1 MNRTF
6 TVKSVGGNQETIT
19 IGSEENFESF
29 CDTIRTVFH
38 IDSDRRLKL
47 ICNGQIVN
55 SERFTSLVDK
65 STVVCLATRP
75 VRDTAS
81 TSESAPGSTPEPT
94 SEVSTDT
101 AGETSAASQL
111 GNSGASTEETYT
123 FKQVQAYTIVFM
135 NFISSNPQLRNA
147 FLNDYGLLVTELAK
161 NETLTGVMKNILS
174 QAGQIA
180 EAMDKGENIKVNIN
194 TDSNEMEKIELTPD
208 DEKKI
213 DQLIAMGFNPDK
225 VVVAYLQSNKDIQAT
240 LQVLQSDSN

>member
-19 IGSEENFESF
+19 VRSEENFESF

-47 ICNGQIVN
+47 ISNGQIVN
-55 SERFTSLVDK
+55 SERFTSLVDR

-75 VRDTAS
+75 VRDTTT
-81 TSESAPGSTPEPT
+81 TSESTPESTPEAT

-101 AGETSAASQL
+101 STPVETSADSQL
-111 GNSGASTEETYT
+111 GNSSPSTEETYT

-180 EAMDKGENIKVNIN
+180 EAMEKGENIKVNIN
-194 TDSNEMEKIELTPD
+194 TDSNEMERIELTPK
-208 DEKKI
+208 DEKQI

-225 VVVAYLQSNKDIQAT
+225 VVVAYLQSNKNIQAT
-240 LQVLQSDSN
+240 LQVLQSD